1 MFREWFN
8 RIFPVHIER
17 QDGVLRIKDTRPSDI
32 FLLSIVIAAGSLLIS
47 GLIFRPLVAS
57 GIYWPFLLLF
67 LPAPIF
73 IVKALMS
80 PLRATQLFDKSSD
93 AYSFTT
99 RTILRSR
106 TTEGALSEI
115 RGAQVERR
123 VNTNTEDNSTIEN
136 YRAVLLMN
144 QGLLF
149 GSPDVLPLRED
160 STMGAYYETEAEIAS
175 AITGFLKLNMAEVV
189 DL

>member
-1 MFREWFN
+1 MLQAWFN
-8 RIFPVHIER
+8 RIFPVRIDR
-17 QDGVLRIKDTRPSDI
+17 QDGVLRIRDTRPSDI
-32 FLLSIVIAAGSLLIS
+32 FMLSVVIAAGSLLITA
-47 GLIFRPLVAS
+47 LIWRPLVAS
-57 GIYWPFLLLF
+57 GIYWPFVLLF

-80 PLRATQLFDKSSD
+80 PVRATHVFDKSSD

-99 RTILRSR
+99 RTALKSG
-106 TTEGALSEI
+106 TTEGNVSQI

-123 VNTNTEDNSTIEN
+123 VNTNPENADTTET
-136 YRAVLLMN
+136 YRAVLLLK

-149 GSPDVLPLRED
+149 GSPDVLPLRDD
-160 STMGAYYETEAEIAS
+160 STLGAYYETESEIAS
-175 AITGFLKLNMAEVV
+175 AITGYLKLDMAEVV